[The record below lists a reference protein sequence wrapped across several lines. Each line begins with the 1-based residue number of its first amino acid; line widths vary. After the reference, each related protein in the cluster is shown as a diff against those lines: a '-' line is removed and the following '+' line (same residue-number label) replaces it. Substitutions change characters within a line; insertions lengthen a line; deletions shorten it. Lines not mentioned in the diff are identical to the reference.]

1 MTDDEL
7 EPVELTGRW
16 VGISH
21 RWEKFERYPIIADLR
36 QTGDN
41 IRGEMYDQM
50 RSRSDYFGNSVV
62 ILGEQIPIDTRRK
75 LEQVIKQ
82 FGTETV
88 PNSRLPVISEIRER
102 SRGARSGSQRTTGG
116 WRPLG
121 LPGRSKSG
129 PSGEIGIRF
138 NTLVTSIV
146 IGGASWERGS
156 SGERVSSGGFCHSNL
171 GAALS
176 CTGSLEGGTTK
187 RAGMPLCRYQEVPQL
202 R

>member
-88 PNSRLPVISEIRER
+88 PNSRLPVISEIR
-102 SRGARSGSQRTTGG
+102 GTITGSQVRFTKNYRGLETTWTAGEKQVGSFRRDRHKIQYSGDFDRDRRCIVGTWIIRRTGQ
-116 WRPLG
+116 LG
-121 LPGRSKSG
+121 RFLPQQ
-129 PSGEIGIRF
+129 P
-138 NTLVTSIV
+138 
-146 IGGASWERGS
+146 RGS
-156 SGERVSSGGFCHSNL
+156 FELYR
-171 GAALS
+171 
-176 CTGSLEGGTTK
+176 E
-187 RAGMPLCRYQEVPQL
+187 P
-202 R
+202 